1 MTDTARVARTY
12 VIAIALLAS
21 VLIWTAVSAAPLPGQ
36 VPTAA
41 QAQPAADPRVA
52 TLAQRRAELI
62 ALQRLLSETQLR
74 ALARIAA
81 GRAVHS
87 LDELRHP
94 FSVEAWDEQPTMT
107 PAEVPEALDRLW
119 ETIAEESFE

>member
-1 MTDTARVARTY
+1 MKPLEEEPLTLRLAAVEAK
-12 VIAIALLAS
+12 ALALE
-21 VLIWTAVSAAPLPGQ
+21 
-36 VPTAA
+36 
-41 QAQPAADPRVA
+41 QA
-52 TLAQRRAELI
+52 LERRSAELI

-87 LDELRHP
+87 LDDLRHP